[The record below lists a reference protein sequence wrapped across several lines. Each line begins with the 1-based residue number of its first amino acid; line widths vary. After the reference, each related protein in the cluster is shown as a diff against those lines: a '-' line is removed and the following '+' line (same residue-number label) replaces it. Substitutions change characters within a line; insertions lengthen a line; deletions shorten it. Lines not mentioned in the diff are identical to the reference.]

1 MSISHTQARV
11 GTRAPK
17 IESRVGT
24 RAPKTEARVV
34 TRAPRSIEFPVEEQS
49 AALDYFR
56 LKLSLETDPA
66 DVHADMQND
75 DPVFVVVDARSPL
88 AYARGHVPGA
98 ISLPHREID
107 AASTGFLARDRII
120 VTYCDGIGCNGSTKA
135 ALKLTAL
142 GFQVK
147 EMLGGLD
154 WWQRDG
160 YAVVTAAE
168 PTAPPPLARVKCDC

>member
-1 MSISHTQARV
+1 MTP
-11 GTRAPK
+11 TMP
-17 IESRVGT
+17 
-24 RAPKTEARVV
+24 
-34 TRAPRSIEFPVEEQS
+34 
-49 AALDYFR
+49 
-56 LKLSLETDPA
+56 
-66 DVHADMQND
+66 
-75 DPVFVVVDARSPL
+75 
-88 AYARGHVPGA
+88 PG
-98 ISLPHREID
+98 
-107 AASTGFLARDRII
+107 II

-168 PTAPPPLARVKCDC
+168 PAAPPPLARVKCDC